1 MRSGT
6 CRSSKRSTWKRK
18 RRPIACKRR
27 ISSALTKPSR
37 RSGRRSS
44 RVTDL
49 SWPFFE
55 ERHRELAR
63 ELETW
68 CAANLTG
75 RYAEDIDSECRT
87 LVRELG
93 AAGFLKLCVAGGES
107 RPDVRS
113 LAIARETLAYHSA
126 LADFAFAMQ
135 GLGSGAISLFGTI
148 EQKREWLPKVA
159 SSEAIAAFAMTEP
172 ECGSGAANIQT
183 SAMRDGDE
191 WVLVGER
198 TLISNGGIANFYVT
212 FARTGE
218 GEGARG
224 LSAFIVP
231 AEAVT
236 VAQRIEVIAP
246 HPLARLTY
254 DNVRVPAGAIV
265 GEPGEGFRIGM
276 ETLTLFRVTVGAA
289 ALGFARCALD
299 EALTFAANRRLGTA
313 TLADNAVT
321 QEKLA
326 DMALSNDASALL
338 IYRAAWQQDVGGVDN
353 RRAAAMAKLH
363 ATEAAQQV
371 IDAAVQ
377 MHGGAGVTKGVKVE
391 ELYRDIRA
399 LRIYEGASEVQRQI
413 IARDLLKEVRP

>member
-1 MRSGT
+1 M
-6 CRSSKRSTWKRK
+6 
-18 RRPIACKRR
+18 I
-27 ISSALTKPSR
+27 
-37 RSGRRSS
+37 
-44 RVTDL
+44 DL
-49 SWPFFE
+49 SWPFFD

-63 ELETW
+63 DIASW
-68 CAANLTG
+68 CADNLAD
-75 RYAEDIDSECRT
+75 RYADDLDAECRS

-93 AAGFLKLCVAGGES
+93 AAGFLKLCVADADR

-148 EQKREWLPKVA
+148 EQKRDWLPRVA
-159 SSEAIAAFAMTEP
+159 SGEAIAAFAMTEP
-172 ECGSGAANIQT
+172 ASGSDAANIAT
-183 SAMRDGDE
+183 SAMPDGNE
-191 WVLVGER
+191 WVLVGDKNY
-198 TLISNGGIANFYVT
+198 ISNGGIADFYVT

-231 AEAVT
+231 ADSDGLS
-236 VAQRIEVIAP
+236 VAERIEVVAP

-254 DNVRVPAGAIV
+254 DNVRVPADAII

-276 ETLTLFRVTVGAA
+276 ETLNLFRVTVGAA
-289 ALGFARCALD
+289 ALGFARRALD
-299 EALTFAANRRLGTA
+299 EALEFACNRRLGSGV
-313 TLADNAVT
+313 LADNPVT
-321 QEKLA
+321 WDKLA
-326 DMALSNDASALL
+326 GMKMAVDASALL
-338 IYRAAWQQDVGGVDN
+338 VYRAAWEQDVGGTGV

-413 IARDLLKEVRP
+413 IAKDLLREARE

>member
-1 MRSGT
+1 MIDAGVL
-6 CRSSKRSTWKRK
+6 
-18 RRPIACKRR
+18 A
-27 ISSALTKPSR
+27 
-37 RSGRRSS
+37 
-44 RVTDL
+44 
-49 SWPFFE
+49 WPFFE

-63 ELETW
+63 ELEVW

-75 RYAEDIDSECRT
+75 RYSGDLDRECRA

-93 AAGFLKLCVAGGES
+93 AAGFLKLSVAGAKH

-148 EQKREWLPKVA
+148 EQKRGWLPKVA
-159 SSEAIAAFAMTEP
+159 SGEAIAAFAMTEP
-172 ECGSGAANIQT
+172 ASGSDAANIAT
-183 SAMRDGDE
+183 SAMRDGNE
-191 WVLVGER
+191 WVLVGEK
-198 TLISNGGIANFYVT
+198 TLISNGGIADFYLT

-218 GEGARG
+218 GEGSRG

-231 AEAVT
+231 ADVVT
-236 VAQRIEVIAP
+236 VAERIEVIAP

-254 DNVRVPAGAIV
+254 DNVRIPADSIV

-276 ETLTLFRVTVGAA
+276 ETLNLFRVTVGAA
-289 ALGFARCALD
+289 ALGFARRALA
-299 EALTFAANRRLGTA
+299 EALSWVRNRRLGGGM
-313 TLADNAVT
+313 LADNAVT
-321 QEKLA
+321 QAKLA
-326 DMALSNDASALL
+326 DMALAVDASALL
-338 IYRAAWQQDVGGVDN
+338 IYRAAWQQDVGGSDN

-363 ATEAAQQV
+363 ATQAAQWV
-371 IDAAVQ
+371 IDDAVQ

-413 IARDLLKEVRP
+413 IARDLLKGASS

>member
-1 MRSGT
+1 
-6 CRSSKRSTWKRK
+6 
-18 RRPIACKRR
+18 
-27 ISSALTKPSR
+27 
-37 RSGRRSS
+37 
-44 RVTDL
+44 VTDL

-55 ERHRELAR
+55 PKHRELADTLQR
-63 ELETW
+63 W
-68 CAANLTG
+68 CADNLTG

-93 AAGFLKLCVAGGES
+93 AAGFLKLSVADAKH

-113 LAIARETLAYHSA
+113 LAIARETLSYHSA

-148 EQKREWLPKVA
+148 EQKRAWLPRVA
-159 SSEAIAAFAMTEP
+159 SGEAIAAFAMTEP
-172 ECGSGAANIQT
+172 ECGSDAANMQT
-183 SAMRDGDE
+183 SAMRDGNE
-191 WVLVGER
+191 WVIVGEK
-198 TLISNGGIANFYVT
+198 TYISNGGIADFYLT

-231 AEAVT
+231 AEAVE
-236 VAQRIEVIAP
+236 VVERIEVVAP
-246 HPLARLTY
+246 HPLARLKY
-254 DNVRVPAGAIV
+254 DNVRIPADAIV

-276 ETLTLFRVTVGAA
+276 ETLNLFRVTVGAA
-289 ALGFARCALD
+289 ALGFARRALD
-299 EALTFAANRRLGTA
+299 EAISWAKERRLGSG

-326 DMALSNDASALL
+326 DMALAVDASALL
-338 IYRAAWQQDVGGVDN
+338 IYRAAWQQDVGGTDN

-363 ATEAAQQV
+363 ATESAQAV

-377 MHGGAGVTKGVKVE
+377 MHGGAGVTRGVKVE
-391 ELYRDIRA
+391 SLYRDIRA

>member
-1 MRSGT
+1 MSRQMTDRSF
-6 CRSSKRSTWKRK
+6 
-18 RRPIACKRR
+18 
-27 ISSALTKPSR
+27 
-37 RSGRRSS
+37 
-44 RVTDL
+44 L

-55 ERHRELAR
+55 PRHRELADQ
-63 ELETW
+63 LQQW
-68 CAANLTG
+68 CADNLTG
-75 RYAEDIDSECRT
+75 RYAEDLDSECRT

-93 AAGFLKLCVAGGES
+93 AAGYLKLCVADGKS

-113 LAIARETLAYHSA
+113 LALVRETLAYHSG

-148 EQKREWLPKVA
+148 EQKRQWLPRVA
-159 SSEAIAAFAMTEP
+159 SGEAVAAFAMTEP
-172 ECGSGAANIQT
+172 ECGSDAANMST
-183 SAMRDGDE
+183 SAMRDGNE
-191 WVLVGER
+191 WVLVGEK
-198 TLISNGGIANFYVT
+198 TYISNGGIADFYVT

-231 AEAVT
+231 ADAVT
-236 VAQRIEVIAP
+236 VAERIEVIAP
-246 HPLARLTY
+246 HPLARLNY
-254 DNVRVPAGAIV
+254 DNARIPADAII
-265 GEPGEGFRIGM
+265 GEPGEGFRIAMG
-276 ETLTLFRVTVGAA
+276 TLNLFRVTVGAA
-289 ALGFARCALD
+289 ALGLARRALD
-299 EALTFAANRRLGTA
+299 EALAFASRRRLGSG

-326 DMALSNDASALL
+326 DMALAVDASALL
-338 IYRAAWQQDVGGVDN
+338 IYRAAWQQDEGGADN

-363 ATEAAQQV
+363 ATEAAQGV

-413 IARDLLKEVRP
+413 IARDLLKGAST